1 MKETKAADLDKLCND
16 DEEYPA
22 DADKTKCRED
32 NEYQVSQYDCSNDFI
47 SVAKQWDPT
56 TNPNQGYP
64 GGQCCYVMAMSACE
78 PNSIVNF
85 YEMYYCM
92 FKGSTLAFLPISVST
107 IFQMLSLFLLRIV
120 DPSWDCNLGSW
131 IYFRLLLITSFGS
144 YFGQI
149 QMLRVHRWRNFTCPG
164 KWSSRRVLSHCGW
177 W

>member
-1 MKETKAADLDKLCND
+1 MRFLYNAALLNGSLAAFHAECDFNAISLHKKYSKDKDFTNEVFKDDWIVKETKAADLDKQCND
-16 DEEYPA
+16 DEEYPT

-32 NEYQVSQYDCSNDFI
+32 NKYQVSQYDCSNDFI

-64 GGQCCYVMAMSACE
+64 GGQCCYVMAMNACE

-107 IFQMLSLFLLRIV
+107 ILK
-120 DPSWDCNLGSW
+120 
-131 IYFRLLLITSFGS
+131 Y
-144 YFGQI
+144 
-149 QMLRVHRWRNFTCPG
+149 
-164 KWSSRRVLSHCGW
+164 
-177 W
+177 